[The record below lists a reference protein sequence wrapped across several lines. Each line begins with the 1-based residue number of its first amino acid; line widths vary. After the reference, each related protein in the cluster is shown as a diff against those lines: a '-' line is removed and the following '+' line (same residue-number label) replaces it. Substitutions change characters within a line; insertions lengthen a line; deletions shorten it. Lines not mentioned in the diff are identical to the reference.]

1 MNRQLEQRAKAC
13 ERASHGRVRGQ
24 PFKQKE
30 WPVQQHHLRQ
40 ALLFWE
46 LNKTNGTWPGEQRG
60 ELLWSNKVG
69 VSKDG
74 SGMALVESLGF
85 ILSTIWASLVAQTA
99 KNPSSMQENQVQ
111 SLGQEDPLKREWQAT
126 PIFLPGK
133 PHGQRNLVGHSPWG
147 CKERTQLRD

>member
-24 PFKQKE
+24 PYEQKE

-60 ELLWSNKVG
+60 ELLWKNKVG

-133 PHGQRNLVGHSPWG
+133 PHGRRNLVGYSPLD
-147 CKERTQLRD
+147 CKERTQLSD